1 MAFPTI
7 TLQYL
12 IPIPPLMVIAFVL
25 CVLRIWTRFRA
36 RKLYLDDYLIIVAE
50 VGGVSVASVFPDC
63 LKSKSRGTLTQCP
76 TSAR

>member
-1 MAFPTI
+1 MVFPTI

-12 IPIPPLMVIAFVL
+12 IPIPPLTVIAFVL

-50 VGGVSVASVFPDC
+50 VGGFNVASVFLDC
-63 LKSKSRGTLTQCP
+63 LMCKSHGTLTQGP